1 MTLKIYARIIELLPR
16 TPLKFHYVFNL
27 RDLSRIYEG
36 LLRSTPEFFDDTNKF
51 LRLWRNETTRVFCDK
66 LIS

>member
-1 MTLKIYARIIELLPR
+1 MTLKIYVRIIELLPR

-36 LLRSTPEFFDDTNKF
+36 ILRSTPECFDNVNKF

-66 LIS
+66 LIV